1 MLAGVLK
8 TIPSDQLRLGMFIH
22 QFSGAWLSHPFWRRQ
37 FLLRDARDLEKLRA
51 LDLSGVV
58 IDTDRGLDV
67 MTSEP
72 PLAEAMQGGTD
83 GARGGLSA
91 PSPAPAPPPMDEP
104 IVLPLPDA
112 HPALALAGP
121 AFQEAAALS
130 RQAVRQAMDL
140 YGAAR
145 LGHALD
151 AGQCLGL
158 VEEVVQS
165 VTRRPHALISIAR
178 LKSVSDYTY
187 LHAVAV
193 CALMAGLARQMGW
206 AESDIRQAALAG
218 LLLDVGKAT
227 LPDDLVQRAGTLSDD
242 ERTIMRTHVQRG
254 HDLLRAEGGYD
265 ARVLQACLH
274 HHERLNGSGYPGAL
288 QGDAIPE
295 VARMAAICDVYDA
308 VTSDRPYREAWDPG
322 EAMRRMARSKGL
334 YAPTLM
340 QHFVKAVGIYPVGAL
355 VRLRSELLGVV
366 VAQGKG
372 SLLTPKVRVFFS
384 LSQHRRIDPYV
395 LDLAKPGCADRIADL
410 ESPEGWRFAD
420 LEAQWL
426 TG

>member
-1 MLAGVLK
+1 MLK
-8 TIPSDQLRLGMFIH
+8 TIRTDQLRLGMFIH

-37 FLLRDARDLEKLRA
+37 FLLRDARDLEKLRS
-51 LDLSGVV
+51 LDLSGIV

-67 MTSEP
+67 MPAEP
-72 PLAEAMQGGTD
+72 PAAEGPLASEDVAGEAPP
-83 GARGGLSA
+83 A
-91 PSPAPAPPPMDEP
+91 SPAPALPPMDEP

-121 AFQEAAALS
+121 TFQEAAALS

-193 CALMAGLARQMGW
+193 CALMAGLARQLGW
-206 AESDIRQAALAG
+206 AEPDIRQAALAG

-227 LPDDLVQRAGTLSDD
+227 LPDDLVQRAGTLSED
-242 ERTIMRTHVQRG
+242 ERAVMRTHVQRG
-254 HDLLRAEGGYD
+254 YELLRAEGGYD

-288 QGDAIPE
+288 QGEDIPLI
-295 VARMAAICDVYDA
+295 ARMAAICDVYDA
-308 VTSDRPYREAWDPG
+308 VTSQRPYREAWDPG

-334 YAPTLM
+334 YDPTLM

-366 VAQGKG
+366 TAQGQG

-384 LSQHRRIDPYV
+384 LALHRRIDPYV

-426 TG
+426 GA